1 MYRPCWAIGTF
12 PVDLR
17 TLLESCNLEHRL
29 TCFRERE
36 NVAYLALELAACG
49 SSMMLQRLGK
59 LGLKMGE
66 RQSLIG
72 SLSRSTR
79 SLRMSAASL
88 ISPSIKARVSGQV
101 GSNLLAFVA
110 TCPRSEA
117 AAVDAAATGSSSLSI
132 AGVVE
137 AISMCGV
144 DEVAMARLHEALVAQ
159 SLAWLGDGQIRQ
171 LQLLAVFVLL
181 CVLDSGLRSEGAL
194 SHFASYR
201 LFCEGMGL
209 LPLSSRSERWHSQ
222 HPQHARIGPG
232 AAILILSPPR
242 WHLWKQVPQSV
253 HVLSAVMGKQLDE
266 QAIASCNDSARRTL
280 TRGEIGILHSNDSAW
295 RHAIDAGWEWAL
307 VLEDDAHLSEAAT
320 HGSPALLAFLARLPA
335 LVDAAAEHQSDWQ
348 LIVLSPVNTPYN
360 FFQGTP
366 AHCIPHVLN
375 SPDLVREP
383 HYLERP
389 PSSYRGGDASA
400 SGGCANGRGLARSW
414 QRCPPTYHAFGWIY
428 RRPLMEKC
436 VQAFAKREPPL
447 EPLDIWVWEVAA
459 ANGMLSQA
467 ICLDKPLIQGS
478 AGSAGHIKSVKDEQ
492 DDPRFLTRVYNERG
506 YGKVRD
512 P

>member
-1 MYRPCWAIGTF
+1 MQSGA
-12 PVDLR
+12 
-17 TLLESCNLEHRL
+17 SS

-59 LGLKMGE
+59 LGHKMGE

-209 LPLSSRSERWHSQ
+209 LPLSSRSERWIAAPAACQ
-222 HPQHARIGPG
+222 DRPRCGHPNP
-232 AAILILSPPR
+232 
-242 WHLWKQVPQSV
+242 V
-253 HVLSAVMGKQLDE
+253 
-266 QAIASCNDSARRTL
+266 
-280 TRGEIGILHSNDSAW
+280 
-295 RHAIDAGWEWAL
+295 
-307 VLEDDAHLSEAAT
+307 AAT
-320 HGSPALLAFLARLPA
+320 MAPMEAGPTECARYQLSWASNSTSKRLPA
-335 LVDAAAEHQSDWQ
+335 ATTRRGARSLAAKLA
-348 LIVLSPVNTPYN
+348 
-360 FFQGTP
+360 
-366 AHCIPHVLN
+366 
-375 SPDLVREP
+375 
-383 HYLERP
+383 
-389 PSSYRGGDASA
+389 SYIATTRRGGMRSMRA
-400 SGGCANGRGLARSW
+400 GNGRSSLKMM
-414 QRCPPTYHAFGWIY
+414 PT
-428 RRPLMEKC
+428 
-436 VQAFAKREPPL
+436 
-447 EPLDIWVWEVAA
+447 
-459 ANGMLSQA
+459 
-467 ICLDKPLIQGS
+467 
-478 AGSAGHIKSVKDEQ
+478 
-492 DDPRFLTRVYNERG
+492 
-506 YGKVRD
+506 
-512 P
+512 